1 MNTSSDPMNT
11 SDPMT
16 ASRWI
21 SRRARRISFV
31 LAAAGLASCAS
42 AQTIWDGGGA
52 DNTWATPGNWNND
65 TAPTS
70 GGTTAVQLAGSV
82 RTSIDVNA
90 PFTFQALTVNPGAGA
105 FTLSG
110 SLLTLNGTNADGGST
125 IRNSSSNLLTINN
138 DLQLTAG
145 SGIYANSGDIT
156 LKGNIDLNGQAIRLL
171 AAGSTRAITI
181 DGVIS
186 GTSGSF
192 AYNGFNSSAGIF
204 NVNAAN
210 TYTAT
215 TAIWHGT
222 VIANNGGAFSTGGV
236 TLGTTSTGTYNA
248 SALAGQAVT
257 IANNIRLTTNTNATG
272 VNNQTIG
279 SQHTTGTSVF
289 SGTITLG
296 SDSQK
301 GEDLTVTAAGASRVN
316 VTGNLLRATG
326 ATGSTD
332 TVTKTGTGIVALSG
346 SANTYSGI
354 TTVSAG
360 TLLVNGILD
369 STGAAVTANSG
380 TTFGG
385 NGTVNRAI
393 NILGGA
399 TFSAGDMNGEGISQA
414 GTFTAG
420 NSLTFANTSILA
432 FDLGTISDTVS
443 VGGDLT
449 LDGTLNVTAGSGFG
463 AGTYTLLS
471 YTGTFLDNTL
481 NVGSTPAGYS
491 YALDYTTAGQVN
503 LVVSAIPEPAATA
516 LLLGCGFLGWVLV
529 SRARRNR

>member
-1 MNTSSDPMNT
+1 MNTTVTPAFARLLSRGSLLVL
-11 SDPMT
+11 T
-16 ASRWI
+16 AASL
-21 SRRARRISFV
+21 APF
-31 LAAAGLASCAS
+31 AAA
-42 AQTIWDGGGA
+42 QTTWDGGGA

-82 RTSIDVNA
+82 RTSIDVAA
-90 PFTFQALTVNPGAGA
+90 PFTLQALTVNAGAGA

-110 SLLTLNGTNADGGST
+110 SLLTLNGTSPDSGST

-156 LKGNIDLNGQAIRLL
+156 LKGNIDLNGQTIRLL
-171 AAGSTRAITI
+171 AAGSTRAITF

-186 GTSGSF
+186 GTSTSF
-192 AYNGFNSSAGIF
+192 AYNGFSGSAGVF

-215 TAIWHGT
+215 TSIWHGT

-236 TLGTTSTGTYNA
+236 SLGVGGSAGTYNA
-248 SALAGQAVT
+248 SLLTGQAVT
-257 IANNIRLTTNTNATG
+257 IANNIRLVTKTNTSG

-289 SGTITLG
+289 SGTTTLG
-296 SDSQK
+296 SDSAA

-316 VTGNLLRATG
+316 FTGNLVRASG

-346 SANTYSGI
+346 SANNYSGT

-360 TLLVNGILD
+360 TLLVNGTLD
-369 STGAAVTANSG
+369 SAGAAVTANSG

-393 NILGGA
+393 NILDGA
-399 TFSAGDMNGEGISQA
+399 TLSAGDMNGAGVSQA

-432 FDLGTISDTVS
+432 FDLGTTSDTVTVTLS
-443 VGGDLT
+443 GGLT

-463 AGTYTLLS
+463 AGTYTLFS
-471 YTGTFLDNTL
+471 YAGSFLNNTL
-481 NVGSTPAGYS
+481 NIGSTPSDYS
-491 YALDYTTAGQVN
+491 YALDFSSAGQVN
-503 LVVSAIPEPAATA
+503 LVVSAIPEPSTWAALVGTLA
-516 LLLGCGFLGWVLV
+516 LGATCI
-529 SRARRNR
+529 RRRRR